1 MKSRLFDIV
10 ESGYDRHANGIQLV
24 TKRNGV
30 WLETSTEEFKR
41 MVHHAALGFYDLGL
55 RKGDRVAIHSENN
68 TEWIVVDQA
77 LMTIGAVPVPIY
89 TTLPTDQIA
98 YIVRSCEASAY
109 VVSGPELYAA
119 FEPERDQLSFVK
131 HVVHT
136 VNPVS
141 GSHALQQLIARG
153 AELAAEHPGMWE
165 YLKSEVTP
173 DDLATLI
180 YTSGTTGFPKGVMI
194 THGNLSFTIN
204 VGIER
209 IPFALEDKADKAVL
223 AYLPLSHIFERAI
236 DLVYMKY
243 GYTIYYVEKMEEI
256 PQDLKHVK
264 PYFFGSVPRL
274 LEKMHTA
281 FRTKVNEA
289 GGLKKAL
296 GNWALDMAE
305 NQDVGETRGFVGRV
319 KYAIADIL
327 VYRKLRDVLGG
338 ELMGMVSGGAALSP
352 KLLNFYNGIGLLLL
366 QGYGLSETAPLL
378 TLCERGDMRQ
388 GSVGKTIRGVELKIA
403 EDGEIIARG
412 PNIMKGYW
420 NQPAETAE
428 VLTPDGWF
436 HTGDIGVMDADGYVF
451 ITDRKKDLFKLS
463 TGKYVAPAHIETSL
477 MLSPLIDHAAVL
489 GSHQKFCS
497 ALIVPNQPALKKA
510 LNSNGDL
517 DVEKAEALIQVV
529 VDQVNEKLPPWEKIK
544 KFALLDAEF
553 SIQTGE
559 LTPSMKLKRR
569 VIHEK
574 FSDRIARIYESEA

>member
-1 MKSRLFDIV
+1 MQSRLFDIV
-10 ESGYDRHANGIQLV
+10 ESGYERHATGIQLV

-30 WLETSTEEFKR
+30 WLETSTEDFKR

-109 VVSGPELYAA
+109 VVSGPELYEA
-119 FEPERDQLSFVK
+119 FEPEREQLSFVK
-131 HVVHT
+131 HVVYT
-136 VNPVS
+136 VNPVK
-141 GSHALQQLIARG
+141 GAHGLQQLIERG
-153 AELAAEHPGMWE
+153 AELAAQNPGMWE

-194 THGNLSFTIN
+194 SHGNLSYTIN

-243 GYTIYYVEKMEEI
+243 GYTIYYVEKVDEI
-256 PQDLKHVK
+256 PIDVKTVK
-264 PYFFGSVPRL
+264 PYFFGTVPRL
-274 LEKMHTA
+274 LEKLHTA
-281 FRTKVNEA
+281 FRTKVNETS
-289 GGLKKAL
+289 GIKKAL

-305 NQDVGETRGFVGRV
+305 NQDVGEVRGLSKRIKF
-319 KYAIADIL
+319 AIADKL
-327 VYRKLRDVLGG
+327 VYSKLKGALGG

-352 KLLNFYNGIGLLLL
+352 KLLNFYNGIGILLL

-378 TLCERGDMRQ
+378 TLCEEGKMRQ
-388 GSVGKTIRGVELKIA
+388 GSVGKTIRGVELVIA

-420 NQPAETAE
+420 NQPNETAE
-428 VLTPDGWF
+428 VLKEDGWF

-477 MLSPLIDHAAVL
+477 MMSPLIDHAAVL

-497 ALIVPNQPALKKA
+497 ALIVPNQSALKKA
-510 LNSNGDL
+510 MNAKGEL

-559 LTPSMKLKRR
+559 LTPSLKLKRR

-574 FSDRIARIYESEA
+574 FSDRIARIYESES

>member
-1 MKSRLFDIV
+1 MQSRLFDIV
-10 ESGYDRHANGIQLV
+10 ESGYERHATGIQLV

-30 WLETSTEEFKR
+30 WIETSTEDFKR

-109 VVSGPELYAA
+109 VVSGPELYEA
-119 FEPERDQLSFVK
+119 FEPEREQLSFVK
-131 HVVHT
+131 HLVYT
-136 VNPVS
+136 VNPVK
-141 GSHALQQLIARG
+141 GARGLQQLIDRG
-153 AELAAEHPGMWE
+153 AELAAENPGMWE

-194 THGNLSFTIN
+194 THGNLSYTIN

-243 GYTIYYVEKMEEI
+243 GYTIYYVEKVDEI
-256 PQDLKHVK
+256 PIDVKTVK
-264 PYFFGSVPRL
+264 PYFFGTVPRL
-274 LEKMHTA
+274 LEKLHTA
-281 FRTKVNEA
+281 FRTKVNETS
-289 GGLKKAL
+289 GIKKAL

-305 NQDVGETRGFVGRV
+305 NQDVGEVRGLSKRIKF
-319 KYAIADIL
+319 AIADKL
-327 VYRKLRDVLGG
+327 VYSKLKGALGG

-352 KLLNFYNGIGLLLL
+352 KLLNFYNGIGILLL

-378 TLCERGDMRQ
+378 TLCEEGKMRQ
-388 GSVGKTIRGVELKIA
+388 GSVGKTIRGVELVIA

-420 NQPAETAE
+420 NQPNETAE
-428 VLTPDGWF
+428 VLKEDGWF

-477 MLSPLIDHAAVL
+477 MMSPLVDHAAVL

-510 LNSNGDL
+510 LNAKGEL

-559 LTPSMKLKRR
+559 LTPSLKLKRR

-574 FSDRIARIYESEA
+574 FSDRIARIYESES

>member
-1 MKSRLFDIV
+1 MQSRLFDIV
-10 ESGYDRHANGIQLV
+10 ESGYERHATGIQLV

-30 WLETSTEEFKR
+30 WIETSTEDFKR

-68 TEWIVVDQA
+68 AEWIVVDQA

-109 VVSGPELYAA
+109 VVSGPELYDA
-119 FEPERDQLSFVK
+119 FEPEREQPTFVK
-131 HVVHT
+131 HVVYT
-136 VNPVS
+136 VNPVKGAS
-141 GSHALQQLIARG
+141 GLQQLIDRG
-153 AELAAEHPGMWE
+153 AELAAENPGMWE

-194 THGNLSFTIN
+194 THGNLSYTIN

-243 GYTIYYVEKMEEI
+243 GYTIYYVEKVDEI
-256 PQDLKHVK
+256 PIDVKTVK
-264 PYFFGSVPRL
+264 PYFFGTVPRL
-274 LEKMHTA
+274 LEKLHTA
-281 FRTKVNEA
+281 FRTKVNETS
-289 GGLKKAL
+289 GVKKAL

-305 NQDVGETRGFVGRV
+305 NQDVGEVRGLSKRIKF
-319 KYAIADIL
+319 AIADKL
-327 VYRKLRDVLGG
+327 VYSKLKGALGG

-352 KLLNFYNGIGLLLL
+352 KLLNFYNGIGILLL

-378 TLCERGDMRQ
+378 TLCEEGKMRQ
-388 GSVGKTIRGVELKIA
+388 GSVGKTIRGVELVIA

-420 NQPAETAE
+420 NQPNETAE
-428 VLTPDGWF
+428 VLKEDGWF

-477 MLSPLIDHAAVL
+477 MMSPLIDHAAVL

-497 ALIVPNQPALKKA
+497 ALIVPNQSSLKKA
-510 LNSNGDL
+510 LNAKGEL
-517 DVEKAEALIQVV
+517 DIEKAEALIQVV
-529 VDQVNEKLPPWEKIK
+529 VNQVNEKLPPWEKIK

-559 LTPSMKLKRR
+559 LTPSLKLKRR

-574 FSDRIARIYESEA
+574 FSDRIARIYESES

>member
-10 ESGYDRHANGIQLV
+10 ESGYERHANGIQLV

-30 WLETSTEEFKR
+30 WLETSTEDFKR

-109 VVSGPELYAA
+109 VVSGPELYTA
-119 FEPERDQLSFVK
+119 FEPERDQLPFVK

-136 VNPVS
+136 VNPVP
-141 GSHALQQLIARG
+141 GARALQQLIDRG
-153 AELAAEHPGMWE
+153 AELAAENPGMWE

-305 NQDVGETRGFVGRV
+305 NQDVEQTRGFAGRV

-327 VYRKLRDVLGG
+327 VYRKLREVLGG

-477 MLSPLIDHAAVL
+477 MMSPLIDHAAVL

-510 LNSNGDL
+510 LNTNGEL

-574 FSDRIARIYESEA
+574 FSDRIARIYESES

>member
-10 ESGYDRHANGIQLV
+10 ESGYDRHARGIQLV

-30 WLETSTEEFKR
+30 WIETTTEDFKR
-41 MVHHAALGFYDLGL
+41 MVHHSALGFHDLGI
-55 RKGDRVAIHSENN
+55 RKGDRVAIHSENSS
-68 TEWIVVDQA
+68 EWIIVDQA

-98 YIVRSCEASAY
+98 YIVRSCEACMY
-109 VVSGPELYAA
+109 VVSGPELYAM
-119 FEPERDQLSFVK
+119 FEPERNQLPFVK
-131 HVVHT
+131 HI
-136 VNPVS
+136 VS
-141 GSHALQQLIARG
+141 MVTPFDGAHALNQLIERG
-153 AELAAEHPGMWE
+153 AALAAEHPGMWE

-209 IPFALEDKADKAVL
+209 IPFALEDKADRSVL
-223 AYLPLSHIFERAI
+223 AYLPLTHIFERAI

-243 GYTIYYVEKMEEI
+243 GYTIYYIEKVDEI
-256 PQDLKHVK
+256 PQDLLEVK
-264 PYFFGSVPRL
+264 PYFFGTVPRL
-274 LEKMHTA
+274 LEKLHTA
-281 FRTKVNEA
+281 VRTKVSNA
-289 GGLKKAL
+289 SGLQKAI

-305 NQDVGETRGFVGRV
+305 NQDVGQKKNLMQRISYT
-319 KYAIADIL
+319 IADVL
-327 VYRKLRDVLGG
+327 VYRKIRANLGG

-352 KLLNFYNGIGLLLL
+352 KLLNFYNAIGLLLL

-378 TLCERGDMRQ
+378 TLCEQGHMKQ

-403 EDGEIIARG
+403 EDGEILARG
-412 PNIMKGYW
+412 PNIMRGYW
-420 NQPAETAE
+420 NQAAETAE
-428 VLTPDGWF
+428 VLKPDGWF
-436 HTGDIGVMDADGYVF
+436 HTGDIGEMDADGYVF

-477 MLSPLIDHAAVL
+477 MMSPLIDHAAVL

-497 ALIVPNQPALKKA
+497 ALIVPNQSALKKA
-510 LNSNGDL
+510 MKSKGEL

-544 KFALLDAEF
+544 KFALLDTEF
-553 SIQTGE
+553 TIQTGE
-559 LTPSMKLKRR
+559 LTPSLKLKRR

-574 FSDRIARIYESEA
+574 FSERIARIYESEP

>member
-30 WLETSTEEFKR
+30 WQETTTEDFKR
-41 MVHHAALGFYDLGL
+41 MVHHAALGFHDLGL

-68 TEWIVVDQA
+68 TEWIVADQA

-119 FEPERDQLSFVK
+119 FAPERDQLSFVK
-131 HVVHT
+131 HVVYT
-136 VNPVS
+136 VNPVE
-141 GSHALQQLIARG
+141 GAHGLQALIDRG

-194 THGNLSFTIN
+194 THGNLSYTIN

-243 GYTIYYVEKMEEI
+243 GYTIYYVEKVDEI
-256 PQDLKHVK
+256 PMDVKTVK
-264 PYFFGSVPRL
+264 PYFFGTVPRL

-305 NQDVGETRGFVGRV
+305 NQDVEEKRGLV
-319 KYAIADIL
+319 KRIKFTIADIL
-327 VYRKLRDVLGG
+327 VYRKLKAALGG
-338 ELMGMVSGGAALSP
+338 GLMGMVSGGAALSP
-352 KLLNFYNGIGLLLL
+352 KLLNFYNGIGVLLM

-378 TLCERGDMRQ
+378 TLCEAGNMRQ

-420 NQPAETAE
+420 NQPNETAE

-477 MLSPLIDHAAVL
+477 MMSPLIDHAAVL

-510 LNSNGDL
+510 LNAKGEL

-544 KFALLDAEF
+544 KFALLDTEF

-559 LTPSMKLKRR
+559 LTPSLKLKRR

-574 FSDRIARIYESEA
+574 FSDRIARIYESES

>member
-1 MKSRLFDIV
+1 MQSRLFDIV
-10 ESGYDRHANGIQLV
+10 ESGYERHATGIQLV

-30 WLETSTEEFKR
+30 WIETSTDDFKR

-68 TEWIVVDQA
+68 TEWILVDQA

-98 YIVRSCEASAY
+98 YIVRSCEAAAY
-109 VVSGPELYAA
+109 VVSGPELYEA
-119 FEPERDQLSFVK
+119 FEPEREQLSFVK
-131 HVVHT
+131 HVVYT
-136 VNPVS
+136 VNPVKGAS
-141 GSHALQQLIARG
+141 GLQQLIDRG

-305 NQDVGETRGFVGRV
+305 NQDVGQTRGFAGRV

-378 TLCERGDMRQ
+378 TLCEKGDMRQ

-428 VLTPDGWF
+428 VMTSDGWF

-477 MLSPLIDHAAVL
+477 MMSPLIDHAAVL

-497 ALIVPNQPALKKA
+497 ALIVPNQLSLKKA
-510 LNSNGDL
+510 LNAKGEL
-517 DVEKAEALIQVV
+517 DIEKAEALIQVV

-574 FSDRIARIYESEA
+574 FSDRIARIYESES

>member
-10 ESGYDRHANGIQLV
+10 ESGYARNARGIQMV

-30 WLETSTEEFKR
+30 WLETSTEDFKR
-41 MVHHAALGFYDLGL
+41 MVHHAALGFHDLGIK
-55 RKGDRVAIHSENN
+55 KGERVAIHSENN
-68 TEWIVVDQA
+68 SEWIIVDQA

-98 YIVRSCEASAY
+98 YIIRSCEAVAY
-109 VVSGPELYAA
+109 VVSGPELFATFA
-119 FEPERDQLSFVK
+119 PERSQFPFLK
-131 HVVHT
+131 HVVTT
-136 VNPVS
+136 VTPVDDS
-141 GSHALQQLIARG
+141 LTLSSLIARG
-153 AELAAEHPGMWE
+153 SELAEQHKGMWE

-180 YTSGTTGFPKGVMI
+180 YTSGTTGYPKGVMI

-209 IPFALEDKADKAVL
+209 IPFELVDHADRSVM

-243 GYTIYYVEKMEEI
+243 GFTIYNLEKVDDI
-256 PQDLKHVK
+256 PEDVKFIK
-264 PYFFGSVPRL
+264 PYFFGTVPRL
-274 LEKMHTA
+274 LEKLHTA
-281 FRTKVNEA
+281 FRTKVNDST
-289 GGLKKAL
+289 GLKYKL

-305 NQDVGETRGFVGRV
+305 NQDVGEKRNLV
-319 KYAIADIL
+319 KRIQFFIADKL
-327 VYRKLRDVLGG
+327 VYKKLRAALGG
-338 ELMGMVSGGAALSP
+338 DLMGMVSGGAALSP
-352 KLLNFYNGIGLLLL
+352 KLLNFYNAIGLVLL

-378 TLCERGDMRQ
+378 TLCEEGNMKQ

-403 EDGEIIARG
+403 DDGEILARG

-420 NQPAETAE
+420 NQSAETAE
-428 VLTPDGWF
+428 VLKPDGWF
-436 HTGDIGVMDADGYVF
+436 HTGDIGEMDADGYVF

-477 MLSPLIDHAAVL
+477 MMSPLIDHVAIL
-489 GSHQKFCS
+489 GSDQKFCS
-497 ALIVPNQPALKKA
+497 ALIVPNQVALKKA
-510 LNSNGDL
+510 LKTKGEL
-517 DVEKAEALIQVV
+517 DVEKAEALIRIV
-529 VDQVNEKLPPWEKIK
+529 VDDVNEKLPPWEKIK
-544 KFALLDAEF
+544 KFALLDTEF

-559 LTPSMKLKRR
+559 LTPSLKLKRR

-574 FSDRIARIYESEA
+574 FSDRIARIYESES

>member
-1 MKSRLFDIV
+1 
-10 ESGYDRHANGIQLV
+10 
-24 TKRNGV
+24 
-30 WLETSTEEFKR
+30 
-41 MVHHAALGFYDLGL
+41 
-55 RKGDRVAIHSENN
+55 
-68 TEWIVVDQA
+68 
-77 LMTIGAVPVPIY
+77 
-89 TTLPTDQIA
+89 
-98 YIVRSCEASAY
+98 
-109 VVSGPELYAA
+109 
-119 FEPERDQLSFVK
+119 
-131 HVVHT
+131 
-136 VNPVS
+136 
-141 GSHALQQLIARG
+141 
-153 AELAAEHPGMWE
+153 
-165 YLKSEVTP
+165 
-173 DDLATLI
+173 
-180 YTSGTTGFPKGVMI
+180 
-194 THGNLSFTIN
+194 
-204 VGIER
+204 
-209 IPFALEDKADKAVL
+209 
-223 AYLPLSHIFERAI
+223 
-236 DLVYMKY
+236 
-243 GYTIYYVEKMEEI
+243 MEEI

-305 NQDVGETRGFVGRV
+305 NQDVEQTRGFAGRV

-327 VYRKLRDVLGG
+327 VYRKLREVLGG

-477 MLSPLIDHAAVL
+477 MMSPLIDHAAVL

-510 LNSNGDL
+510 LNTNGEL

-574 FSDRIARIYESEA
+574 FSDRIARIYESES